1 MEANNTLTTI
11 RGKRRHLFDKR
22 TGFGL
27 CGAGE
32 PNLQFPLGSGIRGQG
47 QGLETVTC
55 YKCLKLNYINDLED
69 IQAIP
74 TRDFQ
79 PTDLTPLKTEV
90 DPQSYKRRRK
100 HIMIPFGIEG
110 IFGGDIDFTEAN
122 IKKIK
127 EKMYSNI
134 KKDSNLTDPQKETLL
149 ARLSRFKDYLAE
161 LKMGRPQDITIWTK
175 YSPFKVGNKSHR
187 QKPSVKMRTQRPPVK
202 GKLADINYSAM
213 NVENREKESINERK
227 RREKQVKLQ
236 LLNIGLR
243 LMDMIKAGNVEDVR
257 DVAKRKDKIGL
268 LAKRILV
275 SENEKQLRAILQKQL
290 QYIANPTRMLEYN
303 AMADFEEEHENQQ
316 AKSKVKKYR
325 RKKIR

>member
-1 MEANNTLTTI
+1 
-11 RGKRRHLFDKR
+11 
-22 TGFGL
+22 
-27 CGAGE
+27 
-32 PNLQFPLGSGIRGQG
+32 
-47 QGLETVTC
+47 
-55 YKCLKLNYINDLED
+55 
-69 IQAIP
+69 
-74 TRDFQ
+74 
-79 PTDLTPLKTEV
+79 
-90 DPQSYKRRRK
+90 
-100 HIMIPFGIEG
+100 
-110 IFGGDIDFTEAN
+110 
-122 IKKIK
+122 
-127 EKMYSNI
+127 
-134 KKDSNLTDPQKETLL
+134 
-149 ARLSRFKDYLAE
+149 
-161 LKMGRPQDITIWTK
+161 
-175 YSPFKVGNKSHR
+175 
-187 QKPSVKMRTQRPPVK
+187 MRTQRPPVE

-213 NVENREKESINERK
+213 NVKNREKESINERK